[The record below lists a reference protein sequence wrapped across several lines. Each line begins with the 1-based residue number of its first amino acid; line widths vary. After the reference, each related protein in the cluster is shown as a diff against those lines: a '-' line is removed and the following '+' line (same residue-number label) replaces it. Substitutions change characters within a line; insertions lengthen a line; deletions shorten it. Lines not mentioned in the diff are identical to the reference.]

1 MIRHWPLF
9 LLGLGLVVVVVG
21 FFYDVSF
28 AGIPYQDPTPEMSA
42 RYAHQSRIASRIY
55 SVGGVALLFGAIAA
69 IIQLIL
75 RRLSR
80 LRAS

>member
-9 LLGLGLVVVVVG
+9 LLGLGLIVVGAG

-42 RYAHQSRIASRIY
+42 RYAHHSRIAATIC
-55 SVGGVALLFGAIAA
+55 SVGGVTFLLGAVAA
-69 IIQLIL
+69 IIQVIF
-75 RRLSR
+75 RRLSPPR
-80 LRAS
+80 PS